1 MSGFRVYSPHRT
13 RWQRYSSA
21 EKLKLLHDHA
31 STVFEDFC
39 REQHTGASRYW
50 KGDLEFDFVRAE
62 RQGKGRESAVVSE
75 VKWKQLTT
83 GERTQIENHLAAAWQ
98 RSGLRGRYKDVA
110 FEVLDA
116 DILKAVRREE

>member
-1 MSGFRVYSPHRT
+1 M
-13 RWQRYSSA
+13 
-21 EKLKLLHDHA
+21 LHDHA